1 MVIIK
6 HKYYGTQTKPYIW
19 IWLNASLEVWT
30 HALWSSKN
38 HTLNEKS
45 TPLIEL
51 FLWNFQIHKTARN
64 IINVEIPKCT
74 KHWCSFWRQ
83 NKTNKIRAIP
93 GSWGSAC
100 LWHCRRLVAW
110 HQQCSSSFLW
120 NKPFQVGW
128 FGEKTVMNENGC
140 SRPAIHMKH
149 RRMFGVWYR
158 EFYSSGVRLLK
169 PIQQVAP
176 IAKENN

>member
-120 NKPFQVGW
+120 NKPFPGW
-128 FGEKTVMNENGC
+128 LSWGENSYEWEWLFQTCNSYEAQKN
-140 SRPAIHMKH
+140 
-149 RRMFGVWYR
+149 VW
-158 EFYSSGVRLLK
+158 GMVQGIL
-169 PIQQVAP
+169 
-176 IAKENN
+176 